1 MGAIK
6 EFYHD
11 EICAM
16 ERGEDVLLDDAH
28 MQEKWQKHQD
38 ELALKTLKE
47 MENDLEEVENSG
59 VPKHLSKF
67 K

>member
-16 ERGEDVLLDDAH
+16 ERGEDVLLDDAY

-47 MENDLEEVENSG
+47 MEHDLEEVENSG

>member
-16 ERGEDVLLDDAH
+16 ERGEDVLLDDAY